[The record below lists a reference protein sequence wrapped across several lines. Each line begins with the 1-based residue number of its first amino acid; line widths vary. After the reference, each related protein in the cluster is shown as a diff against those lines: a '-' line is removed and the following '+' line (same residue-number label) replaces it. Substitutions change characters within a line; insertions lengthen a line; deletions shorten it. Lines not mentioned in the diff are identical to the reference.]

1 MEDAPP
7 QEQREPPAAP
17 AAPSAPAKASL
28 VAAGTGG
35 ALLVLAVPT
44 FFSALVWPLSDPG
57 AVPAAVLVAMA
68 AAATCT
74 PVAVTALIAA
84 RQRAAVRVSVLL
96 VAVPQA
102 VLCAPLLLL
111 SALGHE

>member
-1 MEDAPP
+1 MSDHRPHPADA
-7 QEQREPPAAP
+7 
-17 AAPSAPAKASL
+17 AKASL
-28 VAAGTGG
+28 LAAGVGG
-35 ALLVLAVPT
+35 GLLVIAVPV
-44 FFSALVWPLSDPG
+44 FSSAVLWSVFDPG

-68 AAATCT
+68 AVATCT

-111 SALGHE
+111 SVLGQC

>member
-1 MEDAPP
+1 MTDRHPDLADD
-7 QEQREPPAAP
+7 
-17 AAPSAPAKASL
+17 AKASL
-28 VAAGTGG
+28 LAAGIGG
-35 ALLVLAVPT
+35 SLLVVTVPV
-44 FFSALVWPLSDPG
+44 FFSAVMWPVLDPG

-68 AAATCT
+68 AVATCT
-74 PVAVTALIAA
+74 PVAVTAVIAA

-111 SALGHE
+111 SVLGQR